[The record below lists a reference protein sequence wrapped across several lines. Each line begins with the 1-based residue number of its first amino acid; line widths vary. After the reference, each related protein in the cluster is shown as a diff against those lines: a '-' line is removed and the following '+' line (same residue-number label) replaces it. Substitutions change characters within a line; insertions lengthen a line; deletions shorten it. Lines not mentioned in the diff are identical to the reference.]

1 MKKLIVIFVLSFFL
15 FSCQKSENL
24 IVNEVEKTDQ
34 EIVQIILKNEE
45 FKQFNTNLSKIVQLS
60 NIARVNRNK
69 NLDGLNS
76 IAKKVISRE
85 TATSFLIELG
95 LLNSDQIILL
105 NEQNYNILNKIIA
118 EIPSLKKSQ
127 QNRIINLFNLAIIS
141 SKNQTEL
148 DKYLIRSNDI
158 CSSAYGSGM
167 NNCSNELALELGAA
181 AVAGAAGSLAGSP
194 AAGAMIYFGGV
205 ALAYMHEHSCRQNV
219 VGVWQVCR
227 AEHPLH

>member
-1 MKKLIVIFVLSFFL
+1 MF

-34 EIVQIILKNEE
+34 EIVQIILNKEE
-45 FKQFNTNLSKIVQLS
+45 FKNFTTNLSKIVQLS
-60 NIARVNRNK
+60 NIARLNNNK
-69 NLDGLNS
+69 DLNGLNS

-85 TATSFLIELG
+85 TATSFLKELG

-118 EIPSLKKSQ
+118 EIPILKKSE
-127 QNRIINLFNLAIIS
+127 QNRIINLFNLTIIS

-167 NNCSNELALELGAA
+167 NSCSNGLAEELATAA
-181 AVAGAAGSLAGSP
+181 IAGAAGALAGSP

-219 VGVWQVCR
+219 VGVWQACR
-227 AEHPLH
+227 ADHLIH